1 MKADPSVARLRFDHF
16 ELDEAEAR
24 LTCAG
29 EPVALAP
36 KPFAVLCAL
45 ARTPRQAGDEERACS
60 TLVWGHRFV
69 TEAVLKSAI
78 SEVRAALDDD
88 PKQPR
93 YIETVSRRGYRFIAA
108 AGQLA
113 HAKRGCRRAERRGR
127 SRPSRSGGAHGT
139 VPRRCRARRPHPR
152 GRCHAG
158 TRAACP
164 PPFLAQ
170 SASHEDIRATPE
182 AKRVASTPR
191 RSSPGTCTNYSSACR
206 CCPASGCGPTSK
218 VAELSVFTWPGYTAG
233 RGSVRG
239 SDAVARRSRRGASRG
254 GAAHARAHFSARG
267 ALRGALMGPKTCAPC
282 RRGCRTN
289 GAMHRHARRRALRV
303 PPNR

>member
-1 MKADPSVARLRFDHF
+1 MKADPSVARLRFDRF

-45 ARTPRQAGDEERACS
+45 ARTPGRLVTKNALLD
-60 TLVWGHRFV
+60 LVWGHRFV
-69 TEAVLKSAI
+69 TDSVLKSAI

-108 AGQLA
+108 AVGA
-113 HAKRGCRRAERRGR
+113 SVAKRGCRRAERRGR
-127 SRPSRSGGAHGT
+127 ARPSRPGGAHGI

-158 TRAACP
+158 ARAACP
-164 PPFLAQ
+164 QRFLARE
-170 SASHEDIRATPE
+170 S
-182 AKRVASTPR
+182 VA
-191 RSSPGTCTNYSSACR
+191 
-206 CCPASGCGPTSK
+206 
-218 VAELSVFTWPGYTAG
+218 
-233 RGSVRG
+233 
-239 SDAVARRSRRGASRG
+239 
-254 GAAHARAHFSARG
+254 
-267 ALRGALMGPKTCAPC
+267 
-282 RRGCRTN
+282 
-289 GAMHRHARRRALRV
+289 
-303 PPNR
+303 